1 MFAFDREFGWPDKEK
16 GNCTGKQSDLGMTLE
31 DQHTDLKSLRTITG
45 KTADWDALAKDCVCF
60 ANGAGGRLLVGIE
73 DGEMLPPAAQ
83 VVPPELLDRLRKR
96 IGELTVNVQALP
108 SLQRAANGGEY
119 IELTIDRSPGVASTR
134 DGRYFLRVGDSCQP
148 VLGDD
153 VLRLANER
161 PGRPWE
167 AMDSGMPRS
176 AADPGKLA
184 HFAENIRASDRVKD
198 SVKEKSAD
206 ELLTHY
212 GLAQS
217 ATLTR
222 LGVLLLGTA
231 ADRRALG
238 TAPLVQAIKYDEHGQ
253 KINKWVWDDCELSPI
268 ELVDAI
274 WREVPDFRE
283 SYEVAE
289 GLYRRSVPAYDE
301 KVVRE
306 LLVNALVHRPYTQ
319 QGDIYLNLHPERLEV
334 VNPGRLPLGVTPRNI
349 LHASRR
355 RNEGLA
361 RVFHDLGLMEREGSG
376 FDLVYDRLLSQ
387 GRPAPVPEE
396 GADWV
401 KVTIQRRIAKPEV
414 MRLITEADARFQ
426 LTQRE
431 RITLGVL
438 AQTEGMTARELG
450 AALETEGAEELAV
463 WMGRLIQ
470 SALVQTSG
478 KTSGM
483 RYFVAPECLRGAQL
497 DRKTTLGRIAPHRLL
512 ALILEDLARYPDSSS
527 ADINRRIGVEISAKT
542 VKRALDDLVDTGRVI
557 HEGERRWR
565 RYRLSD
571 RERKGH
577 EAGEFS

>member
-1 MFAFDREFGWPDKEK
+1 LIVGGLLD
-16 GNCTGKQSDLGMTLE
+16 MTLE
-31 DQHTDLKSLRTITG
+31 DQYTDLKSLRTITA

-60 ANGAGGRLLVGIE
+60 ANGAGGRLLIGIE
-73 DGEMLPPAAQ
+73 DGETLPPFGQ
-83 VVPPELLDRLRKR
+83 IVPPELLDRLRKR

-134 DGRYFLRVGDSCQP
+134 DGRYFLRVGDTCQP

-167 AMDSGMPRS
+167 AMDSEFLRS

-184 HFAENIRASDRVKD
+184 RFVEGIHASDRVKD

-212 GLAQS
+212 GLAKNT
-217 ATLTR
+217 TLTR

-238 TAPLVQAIKYDEHGQ
+238 TAPLVQAIKYDEQGQ

-306 LLVNALVHRPYTQ
+306 LLVNALVHRPYMQ
-319 QGDIYLNLHPERLEV
+319 QGDIYLNLHPERMEV

-355 RNEGLA
+355 RNEALA

-376 FDLVYDRLLSQ
+376 FDLMYDRLLSQ
-387 GRPAPVPEE
+387 GRPAPIPEE

-414 MRLITEADARFQ
+414 MRLLSEADIRFQ
-426 LTQRE
+426 LNQRE
-431 RITLGVL
+431 RIALGVL
-438 AQTEGMTARELG
+438 AQTEGMTARELS
-450 AALETEGAEELAV
+450 AVLETNGADDLAV
-463 WMGRLIQ
+463 WLGRLVP
-470 SALVQTSG
+470 SGLVRTSG

-483 RYFVAPECLRGAQL
+483 LYFVAPEWLRGAQL
-497 DRKTTLGRIAPHRLL
+497 DRKTTLNRITPHRLI
-512 ALILEDLARYPDSSS
+512 ALILEDLTRYPDSSS
-527 ADINRRIGVEISAKT
+527 TDVNRRIGAEISSKT
-542 VKRALDDLVDTGRVI
+542 VKRALDDLVEDGRVTY
-557 HEGERRWR
+557 EGERRWR

-571 RERKGH
+571 QEHKGQ

>member
-1 MFAFDREFGWPDKEK
+1 M
-16 GNCTGKQSDLGMTLE
+16 SLE
-31 DQHTDLKSLRTITG
+31 DQHTDRKSLRTVVG
-45 KTADWDALAKDCVCF
+45 KSADWAALAQDCVCF
-60 ANGAGGRLLVGIE
+60 ANGAGGRLLIGIE
-73 DGEMLPPAAQ
+73 DGQTLPPADQ
-83 VVPPELLDRLRKR
+83 LVPPEVLDRLRKR
-96 IGELTVNVQALP
+96 MGELTVNVQALP
-108 SLQRAANGGEY
+108 SLQRAANGGEF
-119 IELTIDRSPGVASTR
+119 IELIIDRSPSVASTK
-134 DGRYFLRVGDSCQP
+134 DGRYFLRVGDTCQP

-167 AMDSGMPRS
+167 AMDSGVPRG
-176 AADPGKLA
+176 AADIDKLA
-184 HFAENIRASDRVKD
+184 AFVQGIAASGRVKE
-198 SVKEKSAD
+198 SVKEKGAD
-206 ELLTHY
+206 ALLSHY
-212 GLAQS
+212 GLAHGT
-217 ATLTR
+217 TLTR
-222 LGVLLLGTA
+222 LGVLLLGGT

-253 KINKWVWDDCELSPI
+253 KINKWVWDDCELSPV
-268 ELVDAI
+268 ELVDAV

-334 VNPGRLPLGVTPRNI
+334 INPGRLPLGVTPRNM

-376 FDLVYDRLLSQ
+376 FDLIYDRLLSQ

-401 KVTIQRRIAKPEV
+401 KVTIQRRIAKPDV
-414 MRLITEADARFQ
+414 MRLLTEADARYQ

-450 AALETEGAEELAV
+450 AVLEAEGGDELSV
-463 WMGRLIQ
+463 WMGRLQ
-470 SALVQTSG
+470 TLTLVQTTG
-478 KTSGM
+478 RTQGT
-483 RYFVAPECLRGAQL
+483 RYFVDPTMLRGAKL
-497 DRKTTLGRIAPHRLL
+497 VLPTTLLRIETHRLL
-512 ALILEDLARYPDSSS
+512 ELIREDLRRYPNSKIGEISS
-527 ADINRRIGVEISAKT
+527 RIGPEVNRSQL
-542 VKRALDDLVDTGRVI
+542 KRALAELVGLAVVVMS
-557 HEGERRWR
+557 GERNGA
-565 RYRLSD
+565 RYQLAQP
-571 RERKGH
+571 K
-577 EAGEFS
+577 

>member
-1 MFAFDREFGWPDKEK
+1 M
-16 GNCTGKQSDLGMTLE
+16 SLE
-31 DQHTDLKSLRTITG
+31 NQHTDLKSLRTVVG
-45 KTADWDALAKDCVCF
+45 KSADWDALAKDCVCF
-60 ANGAGGRLLVGIE
+60 ANGAGGRLLIGIE
-73 DGEMLPPAAQ
+73 DGQTLPPVGQ
-83 VVPPELLDRLRKR
+83 VVSPDLLDRLRKR
-96 IGELTVNVQALP
+96 MGELTVNVQALP
-108 SLQRAANGGEY
+108 SMQRAANGGEF
-119 IELTIDRSPGVASTR
+119 IELVIDRSASVASTK
-134 DGRYFLRVGDSCQP
+134 DGRYFLRVGDTCQP

-167 AMDSGMPRS
+167 AMDSGVPRG
-176 AADPGKLA
+176 AADANKLA
-184 HFAENIRASDRVKD
+184 GFVQGIAASGRVKA
-198 SVKEKSAD
+198 SVKEKGSDA
-206 ELLTHY
+206 LLTHY
-212 GLAQS
+212 GLAQGQ
-217 ATLTR
+217 TLTR
-222 LGVLLLGTA
+222 LGVLLLGST

-238 TAPLVQAIKYDEHGQ
+238 TAPLVQAIKYDELGQ
-253 KINKWVWDDCELSPI
+253 KINKWVWDDCAMSPV
-268 ELVDAI
+268 ELVDAV

-319 QGDIYLNLHPERLEV
+319 QGDIYLNLHPERLAV
-334 VNPGRLPLGVTPRNI
+334 VNPGRLPLGVTPRNM

-376 FDLVYDRLLSQ
+376 FDLIYDRLLSQ

-414 MRLITEADARFQ
+414 MRLLTEADARFQ

-450 AALETEGAEELAV
+450 AVLETEGGDALSV
-463 WMGRLIQ
+463 WLGHLQ
-470 SALVQTSG
+470 SLGLVQTAG
-478 KTSGM
+478 RTQGT
-483 RYFVAPECLRGAQL
+483 RYFVDPTLLRDAKL
-497 DRKTTLGRIAPHRLL
+497 VLPTTLLRIEPHRLL
-512 ALILEDLARYPDSSS
+512 ELIREDLRRYPNSKIGEISG
-527 ADINRRIGVEISAKT
+527 RIGPEVNRSQL
-542 VKRALDDLVDTGRVI
+542 KRALSELVDRSFVI
-557 HEGERRWR
+557 MEGLRNGA
-565 RYRLSD
+565 RYRLD
-571 RERKGH
+571 
-577 EAGEFS
+577 

>member
-1 MFAFDREFGWPDKEK
+1 
-16 GNCTGKQSDLGMTLE
+16 MTLE
-31 DQHTDLKSLRTITG
+31 DQHTDRKSLRAITG
-45 KTADWDALAKDCVCF
+45 KAADMDELAKDCVCF
-60 ANGAGGRLLVGIE
+60 ANGAGGRLLIGFE
-73 DGEMLPPAAQ
+73 DGQTLPPAGQA
-83 VVPPELLDRLRKR
+83 VSPELLDRLRKR

-108 SLQRAANGGEY
+108 SLHRAANGGEF
-119 IELTIDRSPGVASTR
+119 IELVIDRSPGVASTS
-134 DGRYFLRVGDSCQP
+134 DGRYFLRVGDTCQP

-167 AMDSGMPRS
+167 AMESRVRRDAGD
-176 AADPGKLA
+176 AGKVA
-184 HFAENIRASDRVKD
+184 GFVAGIRGSDRVKD

-206 ELLTHY
+206 EMLTHY
-212 GLAQS
+212 GLA
-217 ATLTR
+217 AGETLTH

-238 TAPLVQAIKYDEHGQ
+238 TAPLVQAIKYDEKGQ
-253 KINKWVWDDCELSPI
+253 KINKWVWDDCALSPI

-355 RNEGLA
+355 RNDGMA
-361 RVFHDLGLMEREGSG
+361 RVFHDLKLMEREGSG
-376 FDLVYDRLLSQ
+376 FDLMYDRLLSQ

-396 GADWV
+396 GVDSV
-401 KVTIQRRIAKPEV
+401 KVTIQRRIVRPEV
-414 MRLITEADARFQ
+414 LRLLAEADDRFQ

-438 AQTEGMTARELG
+438 AQTEGLTGKGLSAT
-450 AALETEGAEELAV
+450 LETERAEDLAA
-463 WMGRLIQ
+463 WLGRLQ
-470 SALVQTSG
+470 ALGLVQTAG
-478 KTSGM
+478 RTSAM
-483 RYFVAPECLRGAQL
+483 RYFVDPELMRGAGVKL
-497 DRKTTLGRIAPHRLL
+497 PTTLLRIEPHRLIEL
-512 ALILEDLARYPDSSS
+512 VREDLRRYPRSKIGEISG
-527 ADINRRIGVEISAKT
+527 RIGPEVTRAQL
-542 VKRALDDLVDTGRVI
+542 KRALADLVSASAAVM
-557 HEGERRWR
+557 EGTRAVA
-565 RYRLSD
+565 RYRLID
-571 RERKGH
+571 GQ
-577 EAGEFS
+577 